1 MGQGHPPIW
10 QHLLPGIPQGSWWLI
25 FNRGWVSHSGPDEFS
40 FSFPIIFISFFN
52 IKIIKRVFLLFVFL
66 PAPFQKHK
74 ASALTGNLC
83 SDGWCWGTLFISSFL
98 IVWVK
103 WEFWGRCTSFCLLL
117 PGLLNQNWSN
127 RTSLVSPHICFGRG
141 CSLLTESRGFN
152 ESDLVTPHIME
163 GIVFTGTT
171 VTLVPS
177 LANFWEDL
185 SCSDRIHSGLVSK
198 TRFSTACKG
207 SDKLMLKWRSLVN
220 FYRNICINT
229 YKIF

>member
-1 MGQGHPPIW
+1 M
-10 QHLLPGIPQGSWWLI
+10 
-25 FNRGWVSHSGPDEFS
+25 
-40 FSFPIIFISFFN
+40 
-52 IKIIKRVFLLFVFL
+52 
-66 PAPFQKHK
+66 
-74 ASALTGNLC
+74 
-83 SDGWCWGTLFISSFL
+83 
-98 IVWVK
+98 
-103 WEFWGRCTSFCLLL
+103 
-117 PGLLNQNWSN
+117 
-127 RTSLVSPHICFGRG
+127 
-141 CSLLTESRGFN
+141 
-152 ESDLVTPHIME
+152 TPHIME